1 MEDLIPHEQL
11 YEKLKEIGFPASWG
25 GFNIIYYKRVPNMS
39 NNEFKDLLEALEK
52 KIITYE
58 EYLEQIEE
66 YKKEPRDENQADIIV
81 PIDLEV
87 PYVDSNGE
95 PELLRGTAAKI
106 MLMRELVKNFKI
118 GQQIRLELGL

>member
-1 MEDLIPHEQL
+1 MEDLTPHEHL
-11 YEKLKEIGFPASWG
+11 YEKLNEIGFPASWG

-106 MLMRELVKNFKI
+106 MLMRELVKNFGVG
-118 GQQIRLELGL
+118 GQLSLGLE